1 MSNYLIDNLDL
12 TGVRNVLQNK
22 NKTMRI
28 VETVKTEKQARHLLR
43 GVLRIE
49 KGSCQCECGETPALI
64 AIGKG
69 YDTLGKIGICE
80 ACGDDDKPFSE
91 VFYS

>member
-1 MSNYLIDNLDL
+1 
-12 TGVRNVLQNK
+12 
-22 NKTMRI
+22 MRI
-28 VETVKTEKQARHLLR
+28 IETVKTESKSRHLLR
-43 GVLRIE
+43 GVFKIE
-49 KGSCQCECGETPALI
+49 KGSCQCECGETSALI

-69 YDTLGKIGICE
+69 YNTLGIIGICE